1 MEIYFRLPK
10 SIVKM
15 KDRIDIE
22 RGGYLT
28 TSSLNGE
35 EKCPLVNYKN
45 EKRALEVLQFIDE
58 SLDYIIKQ
66 KMNVLFIELPN
77 K

>member
-1 MEIYFRLPK
+1 MEIYFRLSK

-28 TSSLNGE
+28 TSSLNGQ
-35 EKCPLVNYKN
+35 EKSPLVKYKD

-58 SLDYIIKQ
+58 SLDYVIKQ

>member
-22 RGGYLT
+22 REGYLT
-28 TSSLNGE
+28 ISSLNGE
-35 EKCPLVNYKN
+35 IKSALVNYKD
-45 EKRALEVLQFIDE
+45 EKRALEVLQFIDVA
-58 SLDYIIKQ
+58 LDYSIKN
-66 KMNVLFIELPN
+66 KSNTLFIELPE

>member
-1 MEIYFRLPK
+1 MEIYFRLSK

-28 TSSLNGE
+28 TSSLSGQ
-35 EKCPLVNYKN
+35 EKSVVINYKD
-45 EKRALEVLQFIDE
+45 EKRALEILNDIDKA
-58 SLDYIIKQ
+58 LDISINEKN
-66 KMNVLFIELPN
+66 NVLFVELPE

>member
-1 MEIYFRLPK
+1 MDIYFKLPK

-35 EKCPLVNYKN
+35 EKSVLINYKD
-45 EKRALEVLQFIDE
+45 EKRALEVLEFIDK

-66 KMNVLFIELPN
+66 KLNILYIELPEE
-77 K
+77 

>member
-1 MEIYFRLPK
+1 MEIYFRLLK

-28 TSSLNGE
+28 TSSLNGQ
-35 EKCPLVNYKN
+35 EKSVLIKYKD
-45 EKRALEVLQFIDE
+45 ETRALEILNDIDKA
-58 SLDYIIKQ
+58 LDISINQ
-66 KMNVLFIELPN
+66 KNNVLFVELPEE
-77 K
+77 